1 MNQPAR
7 TDWRELSLVGFLVLV
22 TMAILATF
30 RNEPGGCIYIAD
42 VLKLAGC

>member
-1 MNQPAR
+1 MDQPAR
-7 TDWRELSLVGFLVLV
+7 TNWREVSLVVFLVLV

-30 RNEPGGCIYIAD
+30 RTEPGGCIYIAD